1 MLDMNIEKLEVGMKV
16 KNYKVLCELLD
27 MKVTNFLKR
36 LSIKDSLFKS
46 RYILPISFK

>member
-36 LSIKDSLFKS
+36 LSIKDSLFHFNFF
-46 RYILPISFK
+46 LALA